1 MYAKNKN
8 RYNIYGIYFFLKHGL
23 KQKKS
28 KSAVFCVGHNVTQRC
43 TYTAEYSYWTT
54 GSRLFVL

>member
-1 MYAKNKN
+1 MQKIKIDVTYTV
-8 RYNIYGIYFFLKHGL
+8 YTFFKTWFET
-23 KQKKS
+23 KKS
-28 KSAVFCVGHNVTQRC
+28 KSAVFCVQHNITQRC